1 MIAVIW
7 GNGAMMKITVNTSVY
22 DWSKSRKYKEK
33 RCRHAEKY
41 GTHAQPYDDDD
52 FENRQ
57 RPVNDCGCLSR
68 DCGLSL
74 LGGTWKITSG
84 RNWIANGPAV
94 TGTPTDRECQGSTVC
109 ALDTLYE
116 CPVGISQR
124 DGRVTDD
131 WESDWRFWTLGA
143 RSGLIRT
150 LSWRVKGRVLV
161 HD

>member
-7 GNGAMMKITVNTSVY
+7 GNGATMKITVNTSVY
-22 DWSKSRKYKEK
+22 DWSKSRKSKEK

-74 LGGTWKITSG
+74 RGG
-84 RNWIANGPAV
+84 A
-94 TGTPTDRECQGSTVC
+94 
-109 ALDTLYE
+109 
-116 CPVGISQR
+116 
-124 DGRVTDD
+124 
-131 WESDWRFWTLGA
+131 
-143 RSGLIRT
+143 
-150 LSWRVKGRVLV
+150 
-161 HD
+161 